1 MVQVINPKLG
11 MSHKTPKVL
20 LASLPSAA
28 LFQSVTCYEISD
40 YGGNLA
46 VAVNGAWRFEYPFRT
61 TWAGR
66 PAVGLVPTGTEIVVS
81 DYGYQKWV
89 SDGTYWRPAQGS
101 ALIAQKH
108 GTATA
113 PVAVLSATTAG
124 VFTLPGGKIAIPA
137 GMITPHSR
145 LAGMALMKKVG
156 GTASAYFGIRFG
168 TTGTSADSLVGGI
181 TSYIYH
187 GSEVSVNTSARIG
200 DIALNSFTSMIT
212 IGDGVTAAVTGT
224 SVLQSANLD
233 HSAGQFVSFVVTSGN
248 VADVY
253 NLLGYTVTLEA

>member
-1 MVQVINPKLG
+1 MPKYKLPFF
-11 MSHKTPKVL
+11 TPST
-20 LASLPSAA
+20 LAGLPSPVG
-28 LFQSVTCYEISD
+28 LLTGTVFEISD
-40 YGGNLA
+40 YGGNIA
-46 VAVNGAWRFEYPFRT
+46 TAVNGAWRFEYPFRT

-66 PAVGLVPTGTEIVVS
+66 PAVGLVPAGTELQVT
-81 DYGYQKWV
+81 DYANQKFI
-89 SDGTYWRPAQGS
+89 SDGTYWRPAQGR

-145 LAGMALMKKVG
+145 LAGMALMRKIG
-156 GTASAYFGIRFG
+156 ATASAYFGIRFG

-200 DIALNSFTSMIT
+200 DIALNSFTSMNT
-212 IGDGVTAAVTGT
+212 LGDGVTAAVTGT